1 MSRDGSSG
9 GGRSD
14 DGLPTAG
21 RGVSPCYSGS
31 SKQQDH
37 HRLLQHVDFD
47 ADKYNHWSGGSPEGH
62 GPSQGFGR
70 PTPSLPAQPSSTAGH
85 RSVNNN
91 NKHHHLDHH
100 HHHLHHLGSPR
111 QCRVRRSLQSMA
123 YGIMLCTFLWIFLY
137 TLSFSCCVGN
147 SRLESVS
154 PEEYGA
160 AGVAGGTR
168 RLQQQHLHHHHHH
181 HRAVVRELPAGGGE
195 EGPDDGGEG
204 DLPEDGETQE
214 EEEGVNH
221 QEIPPVRV
229 HFLHGRSTNMGIRRV
244 EEDEDDTIYTL
255 PDDTQEDSPPPRSTH
270 TGGGYRYDA
279 APRRRADGHN
289 DENVGDDD
297 DRASNPADRTD
308 GLFHPRDTRR
318 NFNYQDSSSRRNR
331 QDSAPPSGDNT
342 LKSDIS
348 DSNNSK
354 SRKYDVG
361 KSPRRRGSGGGRG
374 SKNRY
379 RTDADTRT
387 RQGYSR
393 KLPNGLII
401 GVKKGGTRALLEF
414 LRVHPDI
421 RAPGPEPHF
430 FDRNYEKGLE
440 WYR

>member
-1 MSRDGSSG
+1 MPSEEEPPVHGLRHHVVHFSLDLPLHPKLQLLRGQFAPG
-9 GGRSD
+9 VGQPGGVWGGRGSR
-14 DGLPTAG
+14 GHEAAPAAAPPPPPPPPPPG
-21 RGVSPCYSGS
+21 RG
-31 SKQQDH
+31 
-37 HRLLQHVDFD
+37 
-47 ADKYNHWSGGSPEGH
+47 
-62 GPSQGFGR
+62 QG
-70 PTPSLPAQPSSTAGH
+70 T
-85 RSVNNN
+85 
-91 NKHHHLDHH
+91 
-100 HHHLHHLGSPR
+100 
-111 QCRVRRSLQSMA
+111 
-123 YGIMLCTFLWIFLY
+123 
-137 TLSFSCCVGN
+137 
-147 SRLESVS
+147 
-154 PEEYGA
+154 
-160 AGVAGGTR
+160 
-168 RLQQQHLHHHHHH
+168 
-181 HRAVVRELPAGGGE
+181 PAGGGG